1 MTWRTTQVIHDLAVL
16 VTADP
21 ENLAG
26 SDRLI
31 RWLSLQGLTIV
42 LWILGALLATRFIQ
56 WTVDKVTT
64 RIDSGFT
71 ESDALV
77 RSEAIKHR
85 HSVAQVIAWGSIAVV
100 YIIAGFSI
108 VRELGVPITG
118 FVAPATVLGAAL
130 GFGAQRIVQD
140 LLSGFFIITEKQYGF
155 GDVVSLAVLG
165 SVDPAEGTVEDV
177 TLRVTK
183 LRSADGEMI
192 TIPNGQIVKAIN
204 LSKDWARSVV
214 DIPLPI
220 GVDMGRVNDL
230 IAQIGHQAFNDPRM
244 HKLLLDEPTA
254 MGVTDIEVDTMTVRI
269 VARTLPGRQFEV
281 SRDLRVRLVRAFGR
295 AGIALAPG
303 TAIETSAVDPTL
315 EEEGAR

>member
-1 MTWRTTQVIHDLAVL
+1 MHDVSAL
-16 VTADP
+16 VTAAPDGWF
-21 ENLAG
+21 G

-31 RWLSLQGLTIV
+31 RWLSLEGLSIL
-42 LWILGALLATRFIQ
+42 LWVLGALLATRFIQ
-56 WTVDKVTT
+56 WTVNKVTT
-64 RIDSGFT
+64 RIDAGFT

-85 HSVAQVIAWGSIAVV
+85 HSVAQVIAWGAIAIV

-155 GDVVSLAVLG
+155 GDVVSLAILG
-165 SVDPAEGTVEDV
+165 STEPAEGTVEDV
-177 TLRVTK
+177 TLRITK

-244 HKLLLDEPTA
+244 KKLLLDEPTA

-281 SRDLRVRLVRAFGR
+281 SRDLRSRLVRAFGR

-303 TAIETSAVDPTL
+303 SAIETGGVEPSVA
-315 EEEGAR
+315 EEGTR